1 MKTQGGFLITRIKQ
15 VGGRVFERILSE
27 KNIDAF
33 NGSQGRILYIL
44 WQKDGVPI
52 SELSKETGLATTT
65 LTSMLDRME
74 AANLIYRDRGDKDRR
89 KILIFLTEEAKG
101 LEQEYNEVTEEISN
115 SQRERAKYNP
125 LPMRTLLIDDCIDHG
140 VEYNN
145 GGARYKWSII
155 NFAGMINVIDS
166 MLVIRDFV
174 FNDKLVT
181 AEEMIQELKSCDREF
196 LQKAR
201 NHEISFGKDNED
213 AN

>member
-1 MKTQGGFLITRIKQ
+1 MKTQGGFLISRIKQ

-74 AANLIYRDRGDKDRR
+74 SANLIYRDRGDKDRR

-101 LEQEYNEVTEEISN
+101 LEQVTEEISN
-115 SQRERAKYNP
+115 IYYKEFSEEEIEQ
-125 LPMRTLLIDDCIDHG
+125 
-140 VEYNN
+140 VENYLH
-145 GGARYKWSII
+145 RILK
-155 NFAGMINVIDS
+155 NV
-166 MLVIRDFV
+166 
-174 FNDKLVT
+174 
-181 AEEMIQELKSCDREF
+181 
-196 LQKAR
+196 
-201 NHEISFGKDNED
+201 ED
-213 AN
+213 VL